1 VSSTSASLGNSAPLD
16 ALAGI
21 YAQRIIAALPLKW
34 SRRISMHDSRGSVCW
49 QSPGA
54 WGPAELDAVRLA
66 MERFVGQ
73 SAPSRADHEL
83 PEQRTAVLIRAA
95 DLGNAFRGFVM
106 LVVDNQRLRG
116 KGKSVHDLPVPVQR
130 AAQEWAVR
138 LGSAPT
144 VYPID

>member
-1 VSSTSASLGNSAPLD
+1 VTSTGATLGSSAPLD

-34 SRRISMHDSRGSVCW
+34 SRRVSMHDIRGNICW

-73 SAPSRADHEL
+73 SAPARADHEL
-83 PEQRTAVLIRAA
+83 PEQRTAVLLRAA
-95 DLGNAFRGFVM
+95 DIGNVFRGFVM
-106 LVVDNQRLRG
+106 LVVDNQRLHGDR
-116 KGKSVHDLPVPVQR
+116 
-130 AAQEWAVR
+130 
-138 LGSAPT
+138 
-144 VYPID
+144 